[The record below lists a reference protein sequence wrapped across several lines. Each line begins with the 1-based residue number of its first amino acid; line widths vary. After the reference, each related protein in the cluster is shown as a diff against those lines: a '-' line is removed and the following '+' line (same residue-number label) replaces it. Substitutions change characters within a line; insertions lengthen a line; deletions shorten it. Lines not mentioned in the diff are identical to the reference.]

1 MNQDLMSYIYE
12 LGITP
17 APRTAYSLWT
27 NSKDEIQN
35 KHLRAHF
42 RIFLEQA
49 RGKWDELA
57 PKFAF
62 SHNMVPRFQM
72 LVLESLLMKLC

>member
-1 MNQDLMSYIYE
+1 MPQKLVYDKGSAFMNQDFASYIHE

-17 APRTAYSLWT
+17 APRTAYAPWT
-27 NSKDEIQN
+27 NGKVQIQN
-35 KHLRAHF
+35 EHLGEHF

-57 PKFAF
+57 P
-62 SHNMVPRFQM
+62 
-72 LVLESLLMKLC
+72 